1 MVAKSYIRLIAV
13 SVIIFFNNTYLKSM
27 DDVNFEMNVNEA
39 YSLYKESNLIII
51 DVRTVREWQMTGVIP
66 NSILANMHDENNLER
81 KDFLNEVNEILLL
94 NKDKK
99 IGFICA
105 SGARS
110 KIVLDFFLEQG
121 IKNIY
126 HIPEGITGRS
136 SEGWLFQGYPITN
149 FSTKKD

>member
-1 MVAKSYIRLIAV
+1 MTTIIHSY
-13 SVIIFFNNTYLKSM
+13 NTYNKWC
-27 DDVNFEMNVNEA
+27 A
-39 YSLYKESNLIII
+39 K
-51 DVRTVREWQMTGVIP
+51 
-66 NSILANMHDENNLER
+66 
-81 KDFLNEVNEILLL
+81 KL

-110 KIVLDFFLEQG
+110 KIVLDFLLEQG